1 MALSTPPQR
10 KEKKHFFSLPHST
23 SSTLLTQLCGS
34 TSPQYYLQKKIQHTG
49 FKIRRYPFIVKPA
62 DEIVLNNLTCLDV

>member
-34 TSPQYYLQKKIQHTG
+34 TSPQYYLQNKCKHAG
-49 FKIRRYPFIVKPA
+49 FAIRRYLFIAKPA
-62 DEIVLNNLTCLDV
+62 DENLLNNLTCLDV

>member
-10 KEKKHFFSLPHST
+10 KEKKHFFFFTPFYILNIANSA
-23 SSTLLTQLCGS
+23 
-34 TSPQYYLQKKIQHTG
+34 TSPQYYLQKKIKHTG

-62 DEIVLNNLTCLDV
+62 DENLLNNLTCPDV